1 VSLYKIDHLSLPA
14 NEDLCTTVERCRGD
28 QRSQFSEWNVPVGP
42 DVSFQ
47 APRFHIEI
55 AHTSI
60 GIHNEHFLHHRRSG
74 SYHLC
79 CKLLGSA
86 RLNMEWNIRLA
97 AIAAAPFRDDHSSTN
112 GLACQLC
119 MVKMIRTQHH
129 C

>member
-1 VSLYKIDHLSLPA
+1 MVLSQAAHFANELTYRIARGREYPTRNVSLYKIDHLSLPA
-14 NEDLCTTVERCRGD
+14 NEDLCATIDRCRGD
-28 QRSQFSEWNVPVGP
+28 QRSSFSERWNVPVGP

-74 SYHLC
+74 SCHLC

-86 RLNMEWNIRLA
+86 
-97 AIAAAPFRDDHSSTN
+97 
-112 GLACQLC
+112 C
-119 MVKMIRTQHH
+119 
-129 C
+129 